1 MALIVWRVMPNAL
14 GEILLRHLVALEAQ
28 SANRG
33 LQRNEPIPLVEGRPD
48 IVRRA
53 NRDDH
58 QRHDLDDDKRRDR
71 PSAGLLRLTQCT
83 VILTWCK

>member
-48 IVRRA
+48 IARRA

-58 QRHDLDDDKRRDR
+58 SATISMTTNVATDPLRVCYARH
-71 PSAGLLRLTQCT
+71 SVLLS
-83 VILTWCK
+83 